1 MAEAKATLSDY
12 RQSPRK
18 VRVVADTIR
27 GKRVED
33 ALITL
38 SFVPKRAS
46 GPIQKLLASALANAK
61 NLEIPLDNLIVKE
74 ISVNGG
80 AILYRRLPMAR
91 GRAFVL
97 RKRTSHVNIV
107 LAEGAPKK
115 VKKSKSVDV
124 ADAKPKKAPKAKKTE
139 AK

>member
-18 VRVVADTIR
+18 VRVVANTIR
-27 GKRVED
+27 GKRVEE

-38 SFVPKRAS
+38 SYVPKRSA

-61 NLEIPLDNLIVKE
+61 NLEIPLENLVVKE

-80 AILYRRLPMAR
+80 KILYRSQPMAR
-91 GRAFVL
+91 GRAFVI
-97 RKRTSHVNIV
+97 RKRTSHVNII

-115 VKKSKSVDV
+115 IK
-124 ADAKPKKAPKAKKTE
+124 KAKKIT
-139 AK
+139 K